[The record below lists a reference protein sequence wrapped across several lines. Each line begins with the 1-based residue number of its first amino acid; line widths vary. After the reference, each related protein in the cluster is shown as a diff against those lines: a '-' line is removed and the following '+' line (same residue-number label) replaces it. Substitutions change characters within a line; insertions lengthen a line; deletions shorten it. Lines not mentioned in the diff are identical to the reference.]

1 MGEAVRENR
10 AAVLE
15 GVSVKLSVAGVV
27 VPMENWLP
35 GTLAAVHVTSTSPS
49 WPRRLTLNTTL
60 PLTTA
65 AGVSV
70 SVCVREKNC
79 AM

>member
-1 MGEAVRENR
+1 M
-10 AAVLE
+10 AVLV
-15 GVSVKLSVAGVV
+15 GVRGKLLVAGVV

-35 GTLAAVHVTSTSPS
+35 GTLAAVHVTSTSPN

-65 AGVSV
+65 AGVSM
-70 SVCVREKNC
+70 CE
-79 AM
+79 